1 VGESGLLV
9 TSTAVRPALA
19 VTGSAD
25 FAAFKPGDHLRVRR
39 LLYSHHGIYVG
50 DGRVVQF
57 GGGAGNKRHN
67 RIEEVPFAT
76 FASGGLVELVDQS
89 RLRWIGLWRLP
100 PPFGPDQIVGRAR
113 CLVAHNA
120 DAAYN
125 LIGRNCETVALWC
138 ACGMGESL
146 QRQRFQAVNALLGV
160 PFSLY
165 ISLLH
170 RRQGGFT
177 RRQLVVI
184 CGVVTLRVALL
195 FAYYRH
201 NRWFYEG
208 ARPCEHIGRG
218 IPGRPVS

>member
-1 VGESGLLV
+1 MGEG
-9 TSTAVRPALA
+9 
-19 VTGSAD
+19 D
-25 FAAFKPGDHLRVRR
+25 FTAFKPGDHLRVRR
-39 LLYSHHGIYVG
+39 RLYYHHGIYVG

-67 RIEEVPFAT
+67 RIEEVLFAT
-76 FASGGLVELVDQS
+76 FASGGRVELVDQA
-89 RLRWIGLWRLP
+89 RLTWIGLWRLP
-100 PPFGPDQIVGRAR
+100 PPFPPDQIVARAR

-146 QRQRFQAVNALLGV
+146 QRQRFQAVNARLAV

-165 ISLLH
+165 TSLLH

-184 CGVVTLRVALL
+184 CGVLALRAALL
-195 FAYYRH
+195 LTYYRH
-201 NRWFYEG
+201 NRRFYEG

-218 IPGRPVS
+218 DGWSRPSDPAP